1 MSARHRP
8 NRPPSSPRRSHSPE
22 SCTAAA
28 AASAAI
34 SPPTNQPTGDGL
46 PFAVGAGALGAGC
59 PVINLKN
66 KYIPLL
72 GYKKVA
78 MFYHDQTHRANCAG
92 CQPQRSCLCKGC
104 CRWQYSPPSR
114 ASGQKPCCGRGR
126 YPLYKKLKCG
136 KCSSL
141 YWPAPRAK
149 AGSKTGPQQKNETV
163 PLYRMPNPNYKKL
176 KKTGFCRFFQPK
188 YCNCHLQML

>member
-114 ASGQKPCCGRGR
+114 ASGQKPSCGRGN
-126 YPLYKKLKCG
+126 
-136 KCSSL
+136 SL
-141 YWPAPRAK
+141 FRKATMRQMLQPIFACAPRPSTFESRSL
-149 AGSKTGPQQKNETV
+149 SKNN
-163 PLYRMPNPNYKKL
+163 RAIFL
-176 KKTGFCRFFQPK
+176 KV
-188 YCNCHLQML
+188 